1 MACKRCLMRTIKQTG
16 QFKRDL
22 KREAK
27 GPHRKAL
34 QDDFVGIVE
43 MLAADKVLDQ
53 KYCDHMLSGEWMDHR
68 DCHIRP
74 DLVLIYR
81 KPGSGVLQ
89 LVRLGS
95 HSELGL

>member
-1 MACKRCLMRTIKQTG
+1 MRTIKQST

-27 GPHRKAL
+27 GSHRAAL
-34 QDDFVGIVE
+34 AQDFILIIRA
-43 MLAADKVLDQ
+43 LADDVPLPE
-53 KYCDHMLSGEWMDHR
+53 KYRDHALTGDWKDHR
-68 DCHIRP
+68 DCHIKA

-81 KPGSGVLQ
+81 KLDDDVLQ
-89 LVRLGS
+89 LVRIGT

>member
-1 MACKRCLMRTIKQTG
+1 MRIIKQSG

-27 GPHRKAL
+27 GPHRQAL
-34 QDDFVGIVE
+34 QSDFTSIVQA
-43 MLAADKVLDQ
+43 LAKDEPLAER
-53 KYCDHMLSGEWMDHR
+53 YRDHPLTGEWNDHR
-68 DCHIRP
+68 DCHLKP

-81 KPGSGVLQ
+81 KPDTERLQ